1 MRNVRF
7 LLAAALLLTFTS
19 CIEIEL
25 SKSGRNFG
33 KVVVTGTYSEDGGSY
48 MSMKLVDSFNS
59 INFAGPFS
67 VYYFQSDTSM
77 VVIKGEQEF
86 VDCMITEVSDN
97 TLNIRLKDGKYQNL
111 VVGVAVY
118 GPSLERV
125 SLTGSGK
132 FADTDGHKSGSSLS
146 YRLSGSGRIIVEDV
160 GCGGFTGKINGSG
173 SISLDGIKCSG
184 FEVSTTG
191 SGDFSA
197 DDVNASGNV
206 SLSSTGSGGI
216 SIDDINASGDVSI
229 RTTGSG
235 SIKINGKCRNVDAK
249 TTGSGSI
256 TGNLQYESI
265 SKSKTGSG
273 SVRL

>member
-1 MRNVRF
+1 MRNSRF
-7 LLAAALLLTFTS
+7 LLGAALLLTFTS

-33 KVVVTGTYSEDGGSY
+33 RVAVTGTYTENGGSY
-48 MSMKLVDSFNS
+48 MSMRLVDDYNS
-59 INFAGPFS
+59 INFSGPFS

-97 TLNIRLKDGKYQNL
+97 TLNIRLKDGKYHNL

-118 GPSLERV
+118 GPSLESV

-160 GCGGFTGKINGSG
+160 GCGGFTGKITGSG
-173 SISLDGIKCSG
+173 SISLDGIKCTG
-184 FEVSTTG
+184 FELSTTG
-191 SGDFSA
+191 SGNFSA
-197 DDVNASGNV
+197 DDIDVSGNASF
-206 SLSSTGSGGI
+206 STTGSGGI
-216 SIDDINASGDVSI
+216 SVDDISASGDVNI

-235 SIKINGKCRNVDAK
+235 SVRVNGKCRNVDAK
-249 TTGSGSI
+249 TAGSGSI
-256 TGNLQYESI
+256 IGNLQYGNLT
-265 SKSKTGSG
+265 KSKTGSG